1 MANIEGQLTLVDIA
15 AIAGVSRAAVSNWRS
30 RHASFPQ
37 PIAER
42 GRSPLFDAQEV
53 LRWLAANTESNI
65 AVFPGNKVTK
75 ESREIALKSALNTAS
90 FQAPNPIDLAA
101 ISLVLLVARLV
112 LDDADWQNLRGLE
125 SAPELITEAARKV
138 HAAYPEQDFSVTP
151 PEIFSIENLEPLL
164 ELLTS
169 IDEGESAE
177 IADSLVEILFSRG
190 GRGGLSA
197 LGNRASRSS
206 QLLAEAAL
214 SSISAM
220 EAVYDPAC
228 GTGDTL
234 LRIGREVNGIQAVGN
249 DIDSQVAAVAVLLG
263 MVQGTHLE
271 VSVGDSLANNTHPY
285 FKACAVVCE
294 PPFGMR
300 GLEITAGDERWHGLD
315 SHVERSGESAFLLD
329 AVAHLAPGGR
339 AYILAPLG
347 TLDQGRWAKVR
358 QHLVARGHVEAIV
371 QLPPRLLTYTSIATA
386 LWVLTPEGES
396 EQTALINASGVA
408 APEAQVR
415 GWLENLREGEK
426 LRVPHQ
432 IYSLSEL
439 VQRDMK
445 LLPAED
451 TRTARFRIVT
461 EDDDAQRDGMPR
473 AGKLATLKEL
483 GRDDIVYVLRPY
495 AQERLE
501 AQEGYVL
508 VNCGVN
514 RYTARMAQPHEQ
526 IGTGSA
532 FVRVDARVLL
542 PEYVRECIDGTDI
555 SVPPGDGP
563 AKFSPGDVVVPLL
576 SLDEQRD
583 VVERIGALREA
594 EEEARRAAHEAVEK
608 RKALMGV
615 LRARL

>member
-1 MANIEGQLTLVDIA
+1 MSQIEGQLTLVDIA

-42 GRSPLFDAQEV
+42 GRSPLFDAQEI
-53 LRWLAANTESNI
+53 LRWLAANVESNI
-65 AVFPGNKVTK
+65 AVFPGHKATK

-101 ISLVLLVARLV
+101 ISLVLLVARLG
-112 LDDADWQNLRGLE
+112 LSAQDWQELRTIT
-125 SAPELITEAARKV
+125 SAPELIISAAKKV
-138 HAAYPEQDFSVTP
+138 HRAYPEQAFRITP

-169 IDEGESAE
+169 IDESESAE
-177 IADSLVEILFSRG
+177 IADTLVEILFSRG

-206 QLLAEAAL
+206 QLLAEATL
-214 SSISAM
+214 SSISTG
-220 EAVYDPAC
+220 ETIYDPAC

-234 LRIGREVNGIQAVGN
+234 LRIGREVDGIHAIGN
-249 DIDSQVAAVAVLLG
+249 DIDTQVAAVAVLLG
-263 MVQGTHLE
+263 IIQGTHLE
-271 VSVGDSLANNTHPY
+271 VSVGDSLARDTHPDLQ
-285 FKACAVVCE
+285 ACAVVCE

-300 GLEITAGDERWHGLD
+300 GFDISEDDARWCGLA

-339 AYILAPLG
+339 AYILAPAG

-358 QHLVARGHVEAIV
+358 QYLVANGHVEAVI

-386 LWVLTPEGES
+386 LWVLTSEGES
-396 EQTALINASGVA
+396 EQTALINASGVID
-408 APEAQVR
+408 PENRVR
-415 GWLENLREGEK
+415 GWLENLRSGTT
-426 LRVPHQ
+426 LGISHQ
-432 IYSLSEL
+432 ILTLGQL

-445 LLPAED
+445 LMPEED
-451 TRTARFRIVT
+451 TRTARFRVVT
-461 EDDDAQRDGMPR
+461 EEDIANQDMPR
-473 AGKLATLKEL
+473 AGKLTNLREL
-483 GRDDIVYVLRPY
+483 NRGDVVHVMRPY

-514 RYTARMAQPHEQ
+514 RYTARMAQPMER

-542 PEYVRECIDGTDI
+542 PEYVRECIDGTDM
-555 SVPPGDGP
+555 SVAPGDGP
-563 AKFSPGDVVVPLL
+563 AKFNPADVVVPLL
-576 SLDEQRD
+576 SLDEQRE
-583 VVERIGALREA
+583 VVARIGALREA
-594 EEEARRAAHEAVEK
+594 EEEARREAHEAIEK

-615 LRARL
+615 LRVRL